1 MISEKRQKP
10 NIVRI
15 SDGLGNQ
22 LFQYAFGYSL
32 YRRTGREVMIDPMYS
47 GKLRHYQLDFFCI
60 DFVRRFVGKITECIQ
75 IFTEQRA
82 FDGSGCEDGIEGSK
96 ACIAGSRCQL

>member
-32 YRRTGREVMIDPMYS
+32 YRRTGRELMIDPMYS
-47 GKLRHYQLDFFCI
+47 GKLRHYQLDFF
-60 DFVRRFVGKITECIQ
+60 
-75 IFTEQRA
+75 
-82 FDGSGCEDGIEGSK
+82 
-96 ACIAGSRCQL
+96 LY